1 MEGVD
6 PGIIILKLFIL
17 FLCARVAGEIFERLK
32 QPVIIGELGVGILFG
47 IGFFYDL
54 LELDESFETILEVL
68 AELGVIFLLFIIGL
82 ETKFSDL
89 RRVGRL
95 AFTVGILGVVFPLV
109 LGIVLILAWIGDF
122 LVALFVGAAMVATSI
137 GITARVLR
145 DMKVMKTQEARI
157 IMGAAVIDDVLG
169 MIVLTIV
176 SGMAQASSGEGL
188 HYYDLLIVIVEAIL
202 FVVLIMYFG
211 DKLIRLL
218 TGDRVI
224 LGVRVT
230 DKKKDQFLKIRQ
242 KEGAFLVALILCLG
256 LSAVATVFFRL
267 AAIIGAFLA
276 GMMFAEVRE
285 RYRLIEKMEPI
296 NELLVPFFFIFIGLQ
311 VNLGVLVGN
320 MNLVYLLVIIT
331 ALAIVG
337 KILGAFIGTEPLTK
351 QSKMII
357 GVGMMPRGEVGIIV
371 ASVGLSLGIIG
382 ENYYAVIIFMSVIT
396 TLIAPP
402 ILKSLFAKK
411 KDEDEAEEAN
421 KT

>member
-6 PGIIILKLFIL
+6 PGVIILKLFIL
-17 FLCARVAGEIFERLK
+17 FLCARLAGEIFERLK

-47 IGFFYDL
+47 ITLFSDL
-54 LELDESFETILEVL
+54 LELDHDFDVVLEVL

-95 AFTVGILGVVFPLV
+95 AMIVGILGVVIPMIF
-109 LGIVLILAWIGDF
+109 GIVLILAWIGDF
-122 LVALFVGAAMVATSI
+122 LVALFIGTAMVATSI
-137 GITARVLR
+137 GITARVLK
-145 DMKVMKTQEARI
+145 DMKVMKTEEARI

-188 HYYDLLIVIVEAIL
+188 HYYDLMIVIVEAIL

-218 TGDRVI
+218 TGDKVI
-224 LGVRVT
+224 LGVRVI
-230 DKKKDQFLKIRQ
+230 DKKRDKFLKIKQ

-285 RYRLIEKMEPI
+285 RYRLVEKMEPI
-296 NELLVPFFFIFIGLQ
+296 NELLVPFFFIFIGMQ
-311 VNLGVLVGN
+311 VNLGVLIGD

-331 ALAIVG
+331 ALAIAG
-337 KILGAFIGTEPLTK
+337 KIMGAFIGTDPLTK
-351 QSKMII
+351 ESKMII

-382 ENYYAVIIFMSVIT
+382 ESYYAVIIFMSVIT

-411 KDEDEAEEAN
+411 KGEEDDG
-421 KT
+421 KS